1 MIESSNPRMSVSVHR
16 SLVEGILSEDGGSV
30 EQLFTGF
37 KRGLTFYFERKF
49 GAQEADDLV
58 TETLMIVWKEV
69 RAGSVREP
77 ERLAGFVMTVAR
89 RLGFRVVEQRT
100 HSRQA
105 ESHIDHEPVVFN
117 KLRTSSE
124 SPEDSLIRAQQQTV
138 MLTVLRSL
146 SERDREVLDR
156 FYLQEQ
162 SPEHIQSEMRMTET
176 QVRLTKNRAKARFGL
191 LGKRLVTPPLVLR
204 SAT

>member
-1 MIESSNPRMSVSVHR
+1 MIEASNPRMSVSVHI

-69 RAGSVREP
+69 RSGSVREP

-105 ESHIDHEPVVFN
+105 ESHIDHEPAVFN

-124 SPEDSLIRAQQQTV
+124 SPEDSMIRAQQQTV

-176 QVRLTKNRAKARFGL
+176 QFRLTKNRAKARFGL